1 MITVDTYEKISKT
14 KALIIKGEQKVLDV
28 YKIPVSDLKYNLL
41 NDRILTQFT
50 ATEREK
56 LKGASLEEQNKMLE
70 ELIWSSSPQ
79 DNEKTK
85 QNIKQFGQ
93 REPGVVMSDG
103 TIVDGNRRYTCIRK
117 LYEADPQQKNGY
129 YEACILTDEYKL
141 TDKEL
146 KTLELNIQHG
156 EEEKVKYD
164 PINRSV
170 AAFRD
175 IEQNKLFTLKEYAN
189 SISSKEAD
197 VKKDVDAG
205 RLIHEF
211 LEYSNNDENYKIAS
225 DLKLDGPIRDVS
237 NVIKKTGN
245 EDIKEYA
252 FDFLMLNKKDHKT
265 IRPLLKEISNIDKSP
280 KHVERHEMLRDQIHE
295 ALEANGN
302 DISELRKN
310 EQLRKEVFTN
320 FNDFEEKS
328 RMKSVSPKTKK
339 DLERIIKTIQ
349 NIDIDELKVLAEG
362 DVHITKLVHQM
373 RLAVETVELGLRDE

>member
-1 MITVDTYEKISKT
+1 MITVDKYEKISKT
-14 KALIIKGEQKVLDV
+14 KSLIIKGEQKVLEV
-28 YKIPVSDLKYNLL
+28 YKIPISELKYNLL

-50 ATEREK
+50 SEEREK
-56 LKGASLEEQNKMLE
+56 LNGATIEEQNQMLE
-70 ELIWSSSPQ
+70 ELIWSSAPKE
-79 DNEKTK
+79 NEKTML
-85 QNIKQFGQ
+85 NIKQFGQ

-103 TIVDGNRRYTCIRK
+103 TIVDGNRRYTCIRR
-117 LYEADPQQKNGY
+117 LFNEDPQQKNGY
-129 YEACILTDEYKL
+129 YEACILSDEYKL

-189 SISSKEAD
+189 STSSKESD
-197 VKKDVDAG
+197 VKKDVEAG
-205 RLIHEF
+205 KLIHEF

-225 DLKLDGPIRDVS
+225 DLKLDGPIRDIS
-237 NVIKKTGN
+237 NAIKKSNN

-252 FDFLMLNKKDHKT
+252 FDFLLLNKKDHKT
-265 IRPLLKEISNIDKSP
+265 IRPLLKEISNIEKSP

-295 ALEANGN
+295 ALESNEN
-302 DISELRKN
+302 KISELRKMD
-310 EQLRKEVFTN
+310 QLRKEVFTN

-339 DLERIIKTIQ
+339 DLDRIIKTIQ
-349 NIDIDELKVLAEG
+349 RLDLDELKVLAES
-362 DVHITKLVHQM
+362 DIEITKLIHQM